1 MVIDDIKD
9 VLSHTL
15 RLGDK
20 IDTFDAMTP
29 LFGSIPEFD
38 SMAVVNVLTAI
49 ENRFGIAIED
59 DEISAEIFE
68 TVGSLATFVER
79 KLAA

>member
-20 IDTFDAMTP
+20 IDTIDATTP

-49 ENRFGIAIED
+49 EDRFGIAIED